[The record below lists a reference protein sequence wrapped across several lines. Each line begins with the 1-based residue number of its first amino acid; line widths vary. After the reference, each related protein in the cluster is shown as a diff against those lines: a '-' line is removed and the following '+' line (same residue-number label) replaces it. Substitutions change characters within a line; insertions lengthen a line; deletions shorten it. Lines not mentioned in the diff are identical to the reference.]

1 MQQPVK
7 KYLVYV
13 ATYIRAYVHTYVPL
27 QGIVL
32 HSTVST
38 VSPTQLLPPQDGAGS
53 LQVLVF
59 VLFPPS
65 HNFEQFPTDQFD
77 QPPLTIQ
84 YKNIALTELLYA
96 CIYCTYIRTW
106 TAMSITMNGINI
118 FPLTVTTTTTG
129 AWLSTVTPLG

>member
-7 KYLVYV
+7 KYLVFV
-13 ATYIRAYVHTYVPL
+13 ATYIHTYIHTYIRAYVHAYVPI

-38 VSPTQLLPPQDGAGS
+38 VLPTQLLPPQDGTGS

-65 HNFEQFPTDQFD
+65 HNFEQFLTDQFD
-77 QPPLTIQ
+77 QPPSTIQ
-84 YKNIALTELLYA
+84 YRTLLLLDYSM
-96 CIYCTYIRTW
+96 YI
-106 TAMSITMNGINI
+106 
-118 FPLTVTTTTTG
+118 L
-129 AWLSTVTPLG
+129 